1 MFKKFYL
8 FLTLLTAFLWLGSGS
23 AWGDQLNEGFE
34 GTTFPPDGWKVE
46 TTKGTKSWASSS
58 TKHNSGSKS
67 AYANYGPSTG
77 NDTYLITPQLAPAD
91 GESLSFW
98 FYAQYTNYQT
108 TIQVE
113 VSTTDNEVASFGTV
127 LETYV
132 SCSTGDNTFS
142 TLWKNFTIDLSAYKG
157 QDIYIAFH
165 VIDANGN
172 NVFLD
177 DVSGV
182 TLKPESCPK
191 PGTPEASDVTS
202 TTATISWTQ
211 GGTEDT
217 WNLRYKKS
225 TTSVWTEV
233 NGLTSTTY
241 ELTGLEAGK
250 ITYNYEVQAD
260 CGGGD
265 ESKWAAG
272 TAFQTDCGI
281 IQSLPWECDFTGTS
295 TTIPSCWVK
304 LRTSDQAYDASIY
317 VNSLRFS
324 GNNSSSY
331 KTRKVVMVLPQF
343 QTDIKNLKISFKH
356 QDKGTSNSYPQFQV
370 GYVTDPNDVST
381 FTLIQK
387 ITRYSSGMTSSGEV
401 SLADAESGSYIAICY
416 NNPDGG
422 STSGYAYLDDVL
434 VESNIDCSKPA
445 TPVASD
451 ITGTSAHVAWTAN
464 AGVTDYKYINVDR
477 TENPAYELDW
487 ENDATAITGTSV
499 DLTSLTDGHTYNFYV
514 MCACGTVASDACEY
528 TPLSC
533 PSVTGVSI
541 DNKLYNSVTVN
552 WTTSGTTE
560 CDVRY
565 STDGG
570 VNWTSAATNVSA
582 TSQAVAVAVGNTYT
596 FAVKPSC
603 NDAEEAWVTCAETY
617 APAYPSMG
625 TVTVSDIT
633 ETGASATWE
642 DVTGATGYE
651 YVIMEGETAAD
662 WTSPTAATSPA
673 TLSELA
679 AGTNYTVY
687 VRAKFGEGR
696 GNASPKNFTTAT
708 VAPTSLTQGTTG
720 QTSAV
725 FTWSKTGETAQY
737 QWSLD
742 NTNWNGPINAQTAT
756 VTGLTA
762 GSSYTFYVRTYY
774 SATVQSASVSKAF
787 STECG
792 TETLPKTFSS
802 WTAIPNCWYTL
813 QTSDGAYNLPTVYS
827 GEIKFYGNNSSNKKT
842 RKAVLVLPKF
852 EKDIKKL
859 QVEVEYQN
867 GGTNSTTNPQFI
879 VGYVTDPEDIS
890 TFTTVSLLD
899 RYPSTSS
906 YTTCNPVDLSSAIA
920 GAHIAIAYG
929 NPNSSTT
936 NPTDRYG
943 YIKSITVS
951 EIPEC
956 PAVTEV
962 TLDNKAYNSVT
973 VNWAI
978 SPATNCDVRYSTDG
992 GTSWTSAGTDISE
1005 TSKAIAVSIGNT
1017 YTFAVKPHCNDAEE
1031 AWVECAETYT
1041 PAYSAPANAAVAD
1054 ATDAAASAS
1063 WDAVTD
1069 APNGYKYAVVAAG
1082 ETPNWDEATATVEL
1096 TASLTGLAVLTDYD
1110 FYVGAVYGE
1119 HVEAAAPVN
1128 FQTVAVAP
1136 TALTQGTTTV
1146 NSIAFSWSYAG
1157 AATKF
1162 QWKSSK
1168 EGSDWSEPI
1177 SATNAEETGLTAG
1190 TSYIIYVRAYYADG
1204 KYSSELSET
1213 FGTECAVLS
1222 LPFSQD
1228 FEAGTSPICWST
1240 TPDGY
1245 YDYAGNQGWKVTTD
1259 NDGNYVMR
1267 YKSGSALITPALT
1280 LPQINL
1286 TSTAALSFKVMNN
1299 YSNKTVNGQVT
1310 ISAEGK
1316 DDLVTAL
1323 TTSNSLTEQRID
1335 LSDFVGKVITIQFQA
1350 TGNTNGGRIDL
1361 DDIRILEQVTL
1372 ADNVDNTE
1380 TIAAY
1385 MNKTVDVTI
1394 ERTLVAADYYNTICL
1409 PFDVPTLTG
1418 TPLEGGDLWA
1428 FKYAKVDET
1437 TNELLFRIIEADHIE
1452 AGVPYLI
1459 AFPNNPENIVNP
1471 LFKNVTIA
1479 ASAGQAV
1486 GDASI
1491 AQFVGILKPETF
1503 EPGIKGKLFLYENNT
1518 LYWWNGDAAS
1528 DLKSFRAYFNVNV
1541 SHTGAYNAPR
1551 HGMKARIIK
1560 SEQSATD
1567 VDNIYNN
1574 DVQSIKLL
1582 ENNQV
1587 VIIRNGVK
1595 YNVQGQVIR

>member
-8 FLTLLTAFLWLGSGS
+8 FLTLLTAFLCFGAGNV
-23 AWGDQLNEGFE
+23 WGDQLNEGFE
-34 GTTFPPDGWKVE
+34 GSFAPDGWKVQ
-46 TTKGTKSWASSS
+46 TTKGTKSWARSYSY
-58 TKHNSGSKS
+58 KYNGSYS

-464 AGVTDYKYINVDR
+464 AGVTSYKYIYQTSGSAAPDE
-477 TENPAYELDW
+477 TAW
-487 ENDATAITGTSV
+487 ESATTISANSV
-499 DLTSLTDGHTYNFYV
+499 DLTGLTDGQAYDFYV
-514 MCACGTVASDACEY
+514 MCACGTEASDPC
-528 TPLSC
+528 TFISSSC
-533 PSVTGVSI
+533 PTVTDTWLSEQTYSSVKVSCVLSI
-541 DNKLYNSVTVN
+541 ANKKWDLQKSVDNGAWESVA
-552 WTTSGTTE
+552 TE
-560 CDVRY
+560 IADAY
-565 STDGG
+565 K
-570 VNWTSAATNVSA
+570 
-582 TSQAVAVAVGNTYT
+582 AVAVEVGHSYA
-596 FAVKPSC
+596 FQVKPSC
-603 NDAEEAWVTCAETY
+603 GSDWTDAGSFE
-617 APAYPSMG
+617 PAYPIPG
-625 TVTVSDIT
+625 TPSVTPA
-633 ETGASATWE
+633 ETSASVTWTAADGA
-642 DVTGATGYE
+642 DGYE
-651 YVIMEGETAAD
+651 YVLMPGTTAAS
-662 WTSPTAATSPA
+662 WTGAKNATSPLA
-673 TLSELA
+673 LNELTD
-679 AGTNYTVY
+679 GTNYTVY
-687 VRAKFGEGR
+687 VRAKYGEGR
-696 GNASPKNFTTAT
+696 SAEVSKNFTTAT
-708 VAPTSLTQGTTG
+708 IAPAFTSAAATIEGTTATMALNEYTG
-720 QTSAV
+720 TATKFQYVVMNGTAAANWTSA
-725 FTWSKTGETAQY
+725 TLIDKME
-737 QWSLD
+737 SLV
-742 NTNWNGPINAQTAT
+742 ISS
-756 VTGLTA
+756 GLSV
-762 GSSYTFYVRTYY
+762 GNSYTVYVRAYY
-774 SATVQSASVSKAF
+774 SATIQSAADSKSFEIACEAEALPFNYGFEDASLSGCWKTLRNNDNF
-787 STECG
+787 SD
-792 TETLPKTFSS
+792 
-802 WTAIPNCWYTL
+802 PN
-813 QTSDGAYNLPTVYS
+813 
-827 GEIKFYGNNSSNKKT
+827 I
-842 RKAVLVLPKF
+842 
-852 EKDIKKL
+852 
-859 QVEVEYQN
+859 
-867 GGTNSTTNPQFI
+867 STTNPYKGSQCLRFFGGGSTSKVMVILPEFTKDIKNLQVSFYYKNASTYSSRPQFA
-879 VGYVTDPEDIS
+879 VGYITDVTDITTYTQVQAFERNTSWTS
-890 TFTTVSLLD
+890 TGDVE
-899 RYPSTSS
+899 
-906 YTTCNPVDLSSAIA
+906 LSGATA
-920 GAHIAIAYG
+920 GARIAICCFGG
-929 NPNSSTT
+929 NDSYNS
-936 NPTDRYG
+936 
-943 YIKSITVS
+943 YIDNITVS

-962 TLDNKAYNSVT
+962 TLDNKSYNSAT
-973 VNWAI
+973 VNWTI

-1031 AWVECAETYT
+1031 AWVTCAETYT
-1041 PAYSAPANAAVAD
+1041 PAYSAPANAAITSI
-1054 ATDAAASAS
+1054 TDAAASAS

-1128 FQTVAVAP
+1128 FQTVTIAP
-1136 TALTQGTTTV
+1136 TDLVQGTTTV

-1335 LSDFVGKVITIQFQA
+1335 LSDFAGKVITIQFQA

-1361 DDIRILEQVTL
+1361 DDIRILEQLTL

-1380 TIAAY
+1380 TIDAY

-1428 FKYAKVDET
+1428 FKYAKVE
-1437 TNELLFRIIEADHIE
+1437 NEELLFRIIEADHIE

-1479 ASAGQAV
+1479 ATAGQAV
-1486 GDASI
+1486 GDASV

-1503 EPGIKGKLFLYENNT
+1503 IANDKTKLYLTANNT
-1518 LYWWNGDAAS
+1518 LNWWDGTGTNPD
-1528 DLKSFRAYFNVNV
+1528 DNKLKSFRAYFNVNTN
-1541 SHTGAYNAPR
+1541 SGANYAPR